1 MPLVIIDVYAMEL
14 DDASVAI
21 VDDILSWWIDYLK
34 CHVVVAIV
42 ENLEV
47 QSLFSLNPELKTQKR
62 FLMTK
67 CAQLNGHGIRVFSVS
82 MVAWTER

>member
-21 VDDILSWWIDYLK
+21 VDDILSWWVDYLK

-42 ENLEV
+42 ENLE
-47 QSLFSLNPELKTQKR
+47 LL
-62 FLMTK
+62 
-67 CAQLNGHGIRVFSVS
+67 SVI
-82 MVAWTER
+82 

>member
-1 MPLVIIDVYAMEL
+1 MLQSALLLEHLVQFVGKLFVFTYLMPLVIVDVDAMEL

-42 ENLEV
+42 ENLE
-47 QSLFSLNPELKTQKR
+47 LL
-62 FLMTK
+62 
-67 CAQLNGHGIRVFSVS
+67 SVI
-82 MVAWTER
+82 